1 MRRERTATRPAERSR
16 RHLRLVRPRRPRP
29 PRRLPFFLLAF
40 LVASVLVTGIVSA
53 QAMVS
58 QNSFRLEQL
67 AQRSAEL
74 ESRQGELRL
83 QVATLSE
90 PSRIAAEARSMGL
103 RSRSDATILEIRG
116 EPEDQASDAAP

>member
-1 MRRERTATRPAERSR
+1 VTRERTTTRPAERER
-16 RHLRLVRPRRPRP
+16 GNLRVVRPRRPRP

-40 LVASVLVTGIVSA
+40 LVVSVLVTGIVSA

-74 ESRQGELRL
+74 ETQQGELRL

-90 PSRIAAEARSMGL
+90 PNRIAAEARSMGL
-103 RSRSDATILEIRG
+103 RSRSDATVLEIRG
-116 EPEDQASDAAP
+116 EPEAPDTGGAP